1 MSSPSQQSTLANILG
16 SGGLNGKLIDLVY
29 QLPVKQRHVVLLKY
43 PLDYRWKTYSD
54 EQIGIMLQVSS
65 TWVRAL
71 RVKAFVALRA
81 KVETLGLGEN
91 TFGEFGSENAF
102 PS

>member
-1 MSSPSQQSTLANILG
+1 MSNPAQQSTLASILG
-16 SGGLNGKLIDLVY
+16 SEELNGMLTYLVY
-29 QLPVKQRHVVLLKY
+29 QLPMKQRHVVLLKY

-54 EQIGIMLQVSS
+54 EQIGIMLKVSS

-71 RVKAFVALRA
+71 REKAFVALRE
-81 KVETLGLGEN
+81 KVELLDPSEN
-91 TFGEFGSENAF
+91 TFCEFGSKKAL